1 MRGEA
6 ALGAGLSAVL
16 LLAIPTTVVPTPSEA
31 VPVWAYISLKRLANA
46 GYVILP
52 DKLWTLDRTQFAQS
66 VSDALTNMAAGKK
79 VLTDE
84 ASKAAEN
91 DAADVERDA
100 GMAARVSELAE
111 SAASMGIY
119 ALSSDPHVSRRME
132 YEAATLALKR
142 AEGWHADMEARL
154 AALREQMETA
164 DKKLLP
170 TADREK
176 IAEDVVREEGEVR
189 RNLRD
194 MERLRMRQA
203 YLTRMMEEEEGA
215 KPEKSRKPAPAG
227 GSSAGAFEGKGSSR
241 ANVVSPPASEV
252 TAEEKEQG
260 ELLRAEFA
268 KELAALGYFDD
279 ERAQAMSVST
289 MPPGKGS
296 DNMRFKL
303 DGALRYDY
311 GKHTGPLGIGSRSRL
326 RLRLYPDL
334 NLDNNW
340 HLLGMAE
347 WEKTLHGPKGNED
360 NRFQLDRYYLE
371 GYSGITL
378 LDLGAFSS
386 NMAEGN
392 IYDTKFTGVRAV
404 VGDPVTYTF
413 EAGTTP
419 GSHRVYNAQ
428 FSFRTQ
434 DKQRLEGGL
443 YYFDPV
449 YEGARRRIFVLN
461 YRRPVGMFDVGLMYL
476 AGQGDRDM
484 ASGRGFV
491 WTLSCGQEDSW
502 RPGAQM
508 GYLKY
513 YHQPRAT
520 YAAHTMNGMADYM
533 DGFRG
538 WGVGYSYT
546 LKKDWLLSVEMDRL
560 QDLRTHEYNNT
571 IWVALTYYFKSYKD

>member
-6 ALGAGLSAVL
+6 AFGAGLAALMLWAV
-16 LLAIPTTVVPTPSEA
+16 PTTVIPTPSEA
-31 VPVWAYISLKRLANA
+31 VPTWAYSSIWRLAQA

-52 DKLWTLDRTQFAQS
+52 EKLWTLDRTQFAQL
-66 VSDALTNMAAGKK
+66 VSDALTNMAAEKR
-79 VLTDE
+79 VLPE
-84 ASKAAEN
+84 AAAE
-91 DAADVERDA
+91 AAETADMEA
-100 GMAARVSELAE
+100 GDGSLMEELVS
-111 SAASMGIY
+111 SALSMGLY
-119 ALSSDPHVSRRME
+119 ALSEDLRVSRRME
-132 YEAATLALKR
+132 YEAASLALKR
-142 AEGWHADMEARL
+142 SERRQ
-154 AALREQMETA
+154 AAVEEQLTALSAKRQAA
-164 DKKLLP
+164 DKKASP
-170 TADREK
+170 TAEREK
-176 IAEDVVREEGEVR
+176 IAADIVREEGEAR
-189 RNLRD
+189 RNRRE

-203 YLTRMMEEEEGA
+203 YLMRIMEEEES
-215 KPEKSRKPAPAG
+215 EKATG
-227 GSSAGAFEGKGSSR
+227 GKGIISASSKE
-241 ANVVSPPASEV
+241 AVAAQASSGSV

-268 KELAALGYFDD
+268 KELKALGYFDD
-279 ERAQAMSVST
+279 ERAQAMASST
-289 MPPGKGS
+289 MPPGKGD
-296 DNMRFKL
+296 DNVRFKL

-311 GKHTGPLGIGSRSRL
+311 GKHTGPLGIGSRSRI

-347 WEKTLHGPKGNED
+347 WERTLHGPKGSKD
-360 NRFQLDRYYLE
+360 NRFKLDRYYLE

-378 LDLGAFSS
+378 LDIGVFGS

-392 IYDTKFTGVRAV
+392 IYDTKFTGIRAV

-413 EAGTTP
+413 EAGTTT

-434 DKQRLEGGL
+434 DQQRLEGGL

-449 YEGARRRIFVLN
+449 YEGARRRIFMLN
-461 YRRPVGMFDVGLMYL
+461 YRRPVGMLDVGLMYL
-476 AGQGDRDM
+476 AGRGDRDM
-484 ASGRGFV
+484 ASGSGFV
-491 WTLSCGQEDSW
+491 WTLSCGREDSW

-513 YHQPRAT
+513 YYQPRAT
-520 YAAHTMNGMADYM
+520 YVEHTMNGMADYM

-538 WGVGYSYT
+538 WGVGYNYT
-546 LKKDWLLSVEMDRL
+546 LKKDWLLSVELDRL
-560 QDLRTHEYNNT
+560 QDLRTHSYNNT